1 MRLCAIAF
9 KPCWQDQNGRWLSE
23 GGHPLQMAAISS
35 LFDAMTLV
43 INRRKRPG
51 TGGMPLPPDAEII
64 ALRSPA
70 GNDFRR
76 KMSVALGLPYYLTAL
91 VRIIRRADVVHTAVP
106 SDIGLLG
113 ILIALFLRKKLIV
126 RYSGSWV
133 ATEQTTMTNRIT
145 RTLMRLYAGG
155 RNVMLATGE
164 GEVPPA
170 PGITWL
176 FSTALSDRDLRE
188 AEPQCDRGL
197 RTPPRLAYVGRLS
210 GEKGVAN
217 LIGAFGLLDRE
228 GFQPLPEITIIGDG
242 PERISLERQASA
254 LPCGAMI
261 RFAGQLDRSELK
273 AILSQVDFCVQ
284 PSLTEGFSKAWL
296 DAFVHGLPVL
306 ASDVGAA
313 GPVIGRNRE
322 RGWLVPPG
330 DIPALAAA
338 LRAVINGPVEWPA
351 VRRSCRAYAEGRTLE
366 AWSRAIGELS
376 ANQWKL
382 KFVDGKVRQCPA

>member
-9 KPCWQDQNGRWLSE
+9 KPCWQDEKGCWLSE
-23 GGHPLQMAAISS
+23 GGHPLQMAAMSS

-43 INRRKRPG
+43 IHRRNKPG
-51 TGGMPLPPDAEII
+51 TGGMPLPADAEII

-70 GNDFRR
+70 GTDFRR
-76 KMSVALGLPYYLTAL
+76 KVSVVLGFPYYIVSL
-91 VRIIRRADVVHTAVP
+91 VRIIKRVDVVHTAVP

-133 ATEQTTMTNRIT
+133 ATGQTTMANRIT

-164 GEVPPA
+164 GETPPA

-176 FSTALSDRDLRE
+176 FSTALSDRELRE
-188 AEPQCDRGL
+188 ETPQFDRGL

-210 GEKGVAN
+210 GEKGVAK
-217 LIGAFGLLDRE
+217 LIDAFGLLDRQ

-242 PERISLERQASA
+242 PERSSLERQAGA
-254 LPCGAMI
+254 LPSAGMI
-261 RFAGQLDRSELK
+261 RFAGQLGRSELK
-273 AILSQVDFCVQ
+273 ATLSQVDFCVQ

-313 GPVIGRNRE
+313 GSVIGRKRE

-330 DIPALAAA
+330 DVPALAAA
-338 LRAVINGPVEWPA
+338 LRAVLTDPMDWPA
-351 VRRSCRAYAEGRTLE
+351 LRRRCRAYAEGRTLE
-366 AWSRAIGELS
+366 AWSRAIGEVS
-376 ANQWKL
+376 ASQWKM
-382 KFVDGKVRQCPA
+382 KFEGGKVRP